1 MYPISSIPGS
11 KTFGI
16 PGNPWLESSILLCI
30 PSDTQPFSA
39 LTKLLPEL
47 ERLSPWKFSLKEN
60 KTQFGSR
67 VLLQSSVLLAGNE
80 RSCRIISALIK
91 SHSSSSGRWQS
102 RLGCRNIS
110 ARFYPLGISVKI
122 QFFIPFSP
130 WKIKAWLK
138 ISWFFSHRLDFARNL
153 TNKT

>member
-39 LTKLLPEL
+39 TALTKLLPEV

-60 KTQFGSR
+60 KTQFGSAA
-67 VLLQSSVLLAGNE
+67 VLPRGANVQLQYFNG
-80 RSCRIISALIK
+80 
-91 SHSSSSGRWQS
+91 Q
-102 RLGCRNIS
+102 
-110 ARFYPLGISVKI
+110 KI
-122 QFFIPFSP
+122 QKHTHFNFRREI
-130 WKIKAWLK
+130 LK
-138 ISWFFSHRLDFARNL
+138 SMD
-153 TNKT
+153 